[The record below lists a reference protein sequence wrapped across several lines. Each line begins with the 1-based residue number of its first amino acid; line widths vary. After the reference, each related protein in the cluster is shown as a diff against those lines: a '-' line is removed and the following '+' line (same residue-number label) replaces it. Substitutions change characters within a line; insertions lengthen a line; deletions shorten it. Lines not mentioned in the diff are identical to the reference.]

1 MTKNFGLTA
10 SIRDATQMS
19 GLSRTALYELAAAG
33 KIIFRKAGRRT
44 LVDLK
49 SLRRFLDALPVARIG
64 SVEASHG

>member
-49 SLRRFLDALPVARIG
+49 SLR
-64 SVEASHG
+64 